1 MNKQTQR
8 KEKNTSVKL
17 FTKQK
22 CAMYTDVEVQLFL
35 TSKSQIS
42 LEKNI
47 QIFTFDLLQ
56 NKTTTF
62 YLLDANTFSYEC
74 SQVE

>member
-1 MNKQTQR
+1 
-8 KEKNTSVKL
+8 
-17 FTKQK
+17 
-22 CAMYTDVEVQLFL
+22 MYTDVKPFEHVAYNIVYLGL
-35 TSKSQIS
+35 K
-42 LEKNI
+42 KNI

-74 SQVE
+74 TKVE

>member
-8 KEKNTSVKL
+8 KKY
-17 FTKQK
+17 K
-22 CAMYTDVEVQLFL
+22 CEIVYQTEMCNVHRCNLL
-35 TSKSQIS
+35 
-42 LEKNI
+42 
-47 QIFTFDLLQ
+47 FDLLQ